1 MKPGFKST
9 VAALIPKETGMF
21 RTLLALFF
29 ATAGTLA
36 MAQDYP
42 SRPISIVVP
51 VPPGGIVDMAARLA
65 GDPLTQAL
73 GQSVVI
79 DNRAG
84 ASGNIASGI
93 VAAAKPDGYTLLA
106 SYSMYH
112 VGNPSMFS
120 GLRWNA
126 DSFKPIGMVA
136 VAPNVVVVHPSL
148 PVTSLK
154 ELVDYA
160 RKNPGK
166 LNYAS
171 QGSGSIPHVG
181 TELFKQMNQVDMVHV
196 PYKGSGPAIQDVL
209 SGQVQLFI
217 TTPPSVLGHIKQG
230 RLRAIA
236 VASDVR
242 HPLLPDV
249 PTSVEQGMP
258 DFKLDAWVA
267 LFAPAATPDAIVA
280 KLSEALVKSLDTA
293 EVRNRAA
300 QAGVTARPMASAE
313 LGRTVA
319 ADTEYWSKVIKA
331 ANIRVD

>member
-1 MKPGFKST
+1 M
-9 VAALIPKETGMF
+9 L
-21 RTLLALFF
+21 RTLFAIALA
-29 ATAGTLA
+29 AVTLPA
-36 MAQDYP
+36 PAQDFP
-42 SRPISIVVP
+42 SRPITIVVP
-51 VPPGGIVDMAARLA
+51 VPPGGIVDLAARLA
-65 GDPLTQAL
+65 GEPLTRAL
-73 GQSVVI
+73 GQPVVVE
-79 DNRAG
+79 NRAG
-84 ASGNIASGI
+84 ASGNIAYGH
-93 VAAAKPDGYTLLA
+93 VAGAKPDGYTLLA

-126 DSFKPIGMVA
+126 DSFKPVGMVA

-148 PVTSLK
+148 PVHDLK

-160 RKNPGK
+160 KKNPGK

-181 TELFKQMNQVDMVHV
+181 TELFKQMNGVDMVHV

-209 SGQVQLFI
+209 SGQVQLFV
-217 TTPPSVLGHIKQG
+217 TTPPSVLGHVQQG
-230 RLRAIA
+230 KLRAIA
-236 VASDVR
+236 IASDAR
-242 HPLLPDV
+242 HPQLPDV

-267 LFAPAATPDAIVA
+267 LFAPAGTPEDVLA
-280 KLSEALVKSLDTA
+280 KLSDALASSLDTP
-293 EVRNRAA
+293 EVRSRAA
-300 QAGVTARPMASAE
+300 QAGVSARPMPAAE

-331 ANIRVD
+331 ANIRAD

>member
-1 MKPGFKST
+1 M
-9 VAALIPKETGMF
+9 L
-21 RTLLALFF
+21 RTLCSLLL
-29 ATAGTLA
+29 ATASMLA
-36 MAQDYP
+36 MAQDFP
-42 SRPISIVVP
+42 ARPISIIVP

-65 GDPLTQAL
+65 GDPLTRAL
-73 GQSVVI
+73 GQSVVVE
-79 DNRAG
+79 NRAG
-84 ASGNIASGI
+84 ASGNIAYGL

-126 DSFKPIGMVA
+126 ESFKPVGMVA

-154 ELVDYA
+154 ELVEYA

-181 TELFKQMNQVDMVHV
+181 TELFKQMNDVDMVHV

-217 TTPPSVLGHIKQG
+217 TTPPSVLGHIQQG
-230 RLRAIA
+230 KLRAIA
-236 VASDVR
+236 VASDTR

-249 PTSVEQGMP
+249 PTSVEQGM

-267 LFAPAATPDAIVA
+267 LFAPAGTPDEIVA
-280 KLSEALVKSLDTA
+280 KLSDALAGSLDSP
-293 EVRNRAA
+293 EVRSRAA
-300 QAGVTARPMASAE
+300 QAGITARPMVSAE

-319 ADTEYWSKVIKA
+319 ADTAHWSKVIKA
-331 ANIRVD
+331 ANIRAD

>member
-1 MKPGFKST
+1 M
-9 VAALIPKETGMF
+9 L
-21 RTLLALFF
+21 RTLFSIVFAVVSLA
-29 ATAGTLA
+29 AA
-36 MAQDYP
+36 AQDFP
-42 SRPISIVVP
+42 SRPITIVVP

-65 GDPLTQAL
+65 SEPLTRAL
-73 GQSVVI
+73 GSPVVVE
-79 DNRAG
+79 NRAG
-84 ASGNIASGI
+84 ASGNIAYGI
-93 VAAAKPDGYTLLA
+93 VAGAKPDGYTLLA

-126 DSFKPIGMVA
+126 ESFKPVGMVA

-148 PVTSLK
+148 PVTNLK

-160 RKNPGK
+160 KKNPGK

-181 TELFKQMNQVDMVHV
+181 TELFKQMNGVDMVHV

-209 SGQVQLFI
+209 SGQVELFI
-217 TTPPSVLGHIKQG
+217 TTPPSVLGHVQQG
-230 RLRAIA
+230 KLRAIA
-236 VASDVR
+236 IASAAR
-242 HPLLPDV
+242 HPQLPDV

-267 LFAPAATPDAIVA
+267 LFAPAGTPDDVVA
-280 KLSEALVKSLDTA
+280 ELSEALATSLDSP
-293 EVRNRAA
+293 EVRSRAE
-300 QAGVTARPMASAE
+300 QAGVAARPMRAAE

-331 ANIRVD
+331 ANIRAD

>member
-1 MKPGFKST
+1 
-9 VAALIPKETGMF
+9 MF
-21 RTLLALFF
+21 RTFVAFVLAAAATL
-29 ATAGTLA
+29 ATA
-36 MAQDYP
+36 QDFP
-42 SRPISIVVP
+42 SRPISIIVP

-65 GDPLTQAL
+65 GEPLTQAL
-73 GQSVVI
+73 GQSVIVE
-79 DNRAG
+79 NRAG
-84 ASGNIASGI
+84 ASGNIAYGM

-126 DSFKPIGMVA
+126 DSFKPVGMIA

-181 TELFKQMNQVDMVHV
+181 TELFKQMNGVDMVHV

-209 SGQVQLFI
+209 SGQVQLFDAR
-217 TTPPSVLGHIKQG
+217 SRKRAVIKAFTWRFTG
-230 RLRAIA
+230 
-236 VASDVR
+236 
-242 HPLLPDV
+242 
-249 PTSVEQGMP
+249 
-258 DFKLDAWVA
+258 
-267 LFAPAATPDAIVA
+267 
-280 KLSEALVKSLDTA
+280 SLDTFLLSSLVLSQA
-293 EVRNRAA
+293 VENVLESAFKIAGGEAASEIVLYYIHERVWNRIAW
-300 QAGVTARPMASAE
+300 
-313 LGRTVA
+313 GRTPTDDVEPAPSA
-319 ADTEYWSKVIKA
+319 AA
-331 ANIRVD
+331 

>member
-1 MKPGFKST
+1 M
-9 VAALIPKETGMF
+9 L
-21 RTLLALFF
+21 RTLFSIALAAISLP
-29 ATAGTLA
+29 AS
-36 MAQDYP
+36 AQDFP
-42 SRPISIVVP
+42 SRPVTIVVP
-51 VPPGGIVDMAARLA
+51 VPPGGIVDLAARLA
-65 GDPLTQAL
+65 GEPLTRAL
-73 GQSVVI
+73 GQPVVVE
-79 DNRAG
+79 NRAG
-84 ASGNIASGI
+84 ASGNIAYGH
-93 VAAAKPDGYTLLA
+93 VAGAKPDGYTLLA

-126 DSFKPIGMVA
+126 DSFKPVGMVA

-148 PVTSLK
+148 PVNNLK

-160 RKNPGK
+160 KKNPGR

-181 TELFKQMNQVDMVHV
+181 TELFKQMNGVDMVHV

-209 SGQVQLFI
+209 SGQVQLFV
-217 TTPPSVLGHIKQG
+217 TTPPSVLGHVQQG
-230 RLRAIA
+230 KLRAIA
-236 VASDVR
+236 IASDAR
-242 HPLLPDV
+242 HPQLPDV

-267 LFAPAATPDAIVA
+267 LFAPAATPDDVVA
-280 KLSEALVKSLDTA
+280 KLSDALASSLDTP
-293 EVRNRAA
+293 EVRSRAA
-300 QAGVTARPMASAE
+300 QAGVSARPMPAAE

-331 ANIRVD
+331 ANIRAD

>member
-1 MKPGFKST
+1 M
-9 VAALIPKETGMF
+9 L
-21 RTLLALFF
+21 RTLFSIVSAVVSLA
-29 ATAGTLA
+29 AA
-36 MAQDYP
+36 AQDFP
-42 SRPISIVVP
+42 SRPITIVVP

-65 GDPLTQAL
+65 SEPLTRAL
-73 GQSVVI
+73 GSPVVVE
-79 DNRAG
+79 NRAG
-84 ASGNIASGI
+84 ASGNIAYGI
-93 VAAAKPDGYTLLA
+93 VAGAKPDGYTLLA

-126 DSFKPIGMVA
+126 ESFKPVGMVA

-148 PVTSLK
+148 PVTNLK

-160 RKNPGK
+160 KKNPGK

-181 TELFKQMNQVDMVHV
+181 TELFKQMNGVDMVHV

-209 SGQVQLFI
+209 SGQVELFI
-217 TTPPSVLGHIKQG
+217 TTPPSVLGHVQQG
-230 RLRAIA
+230 KLRAIA
-236 VASDVR
+236 IASAAR
-242 HPLLPDV
+242 HPQLPDV

-267 LFAPAATPDAIVA
+267 LFAPAGTPDDVVA
-280 KLSEALVKSLDTA
+280 ELSEALATSLDSP
-293 EVRNRAA
+293 EVRSRAE
-300 QAGVTARPMASAE
+300 QAGVAARPMRAAE

-331 ANIRVD
+331 ANIRAD

>member
-1 MKPGFKST
+1 M
-9 VAALIPKETGMF
+9 L
-21 RTLLALFF
+21 RTLIALLL
-29 ATAGTLA
+29 TAVSA
-36 MAQDYP
+36 ASVAQDFP

-65 GDPLTQAL
+65 SDPLAKAL
-73 GQSVVI
+73 GQAVVV

-84 ASGNIASGI
+84 ASGNIAYGL
-93 VAAAKPDGYTLLA
+93 VAGAKPDGYTLLA

-120 GLRWNA
+120 NLKWSA

-136 VAPNVVVVHPSL
+136 VSPHVVVVHPSL
-148 PVTSLK
+148 PVNSLK
-154 ELVDYA
+154 ELVEYA
-160 RKNPGK
+160 RKNPGE

-171 QGSGSIPHVG
+171 QGSGSVPHVG
-181 TELFKQMNQVDMVHV
+181 TELFKQVNAVDLVHV

-236 VASDVR
+236 IAGESR
-242 HPLLPDV
+242 HPQLPDV

-267 LFAPAATPDAIVA
+267 LFAPAETPDAIVE
-280 KLSEALVKSLDTA
+280 KLSDALAKSIDTP
-293 EVRNRAA
+293 EVRGRAE
-300 QAGVTARPMASAE
+300 QAGVTARPMVSAE
-313 LGRTVA
+313 LGKTVA
-319 ADTEYWSKVIKA
+319 ADTIYWSKVIKA
-331 ANIRVD
+331 ANIKAD

>member
-1 MKPGFKST
+1 M
-9 VAALIPKETGMF
+9 L
-21 RTLLALFF
+21 RTLIAVLF
-29 ATAGTLA
+29 AMAGTLA
-36 MAQDYP
+36 MAQDFP
-42 SRPISIVVP
+42 SRPISIIVP

-73 GQSVVI
+73 GQSVVVE
-79 DNRAG
+79 NRAG
-84 ASGNIASGI
+84 ASGNIAYGL
-93 VAAAKPDGYTLLA
+93 VAGAKPDGYTLLA

-120 GLRWNA
+120 GLRWTA
-126 DSFKPIGMVA
+126 DSFKPVGMVA

-181 TELFKQMNQVDMVHV
+181 TELFKQMNEVDMVHV

-217 TTPPSVLGHIKQG
+217 TTPPSVLGHVKQG

-236 VASDVR
+236 VASDIR

-249 PTSVEQGMP
+249 PTSAEQGMP
-258 DFKLDAWVA
+258 NFKLDAWVA
-267 LFAPAATPDAIVA
+267 LFAPAGTPDAVVA
-280 KLSEALVKSLDTA
+280 KLSDALVKSLDTPEA
-293 EVRNRAA
+293 RNRAA
-300 QAGVTARPMASAE
+300 QAGITARPMASAE

-319 ADTEYWSKVIKA
+319 ADTDYWSKVIKA
-331 ANIRVD
+331 ANIRAD

>member
-1 MKPGFKST
+1 M
-9 VAALIPKETGMF
+9 L
-21 RTLLALFF
+21 RTLIAFFF

-36 MAQDYP
+36 MAQDFP
-42 SRPISIVVP
+42 SRPISIIVP

-73 GQSVVI
+73 GQSVVVE
-79 DNRAG
+79 NRAG
-84 ASGNIASGI
+84 ASGNIAYGM
-93 VAAAKPDGYTLLA
+93 VAGAKPDGYTLLA

-126 DSFKPIGMVA
+126 DSFKPVGMVA

-181 TELFKQMNQVDMVHV
+181 TELFKQMNEVDMVHV

-217 TTPPSVLGHIKQG
+217 TTPPSVLGHVKQG

-249 PTSVEQGMP
+249 PTSAEQGMP
-258 DFKLDAWVA
+258 NFKLDAWVA
-267 LFAPAATPDAIVA
+267 LFAPAGTPDAVVA
-280 KLSEALVKSLDTA
+280 KLSDALASSLNTA
-293 EVRNRAA
+293 EARNRAA
-300 QAGVTARPMASAE
+300 QAGITARPMASAE

-319 ADTEYWSKVIKA
+319 ADTDYWSKVIKA
-331 ANIRVD
+331 ANIRAD

>member
-1 MKPGFKST
+1 M
-9 VAALIPKETGMF
+9 L
-21 RTLLALFF
+21 RTLCSLLL
-29 ATAGTLA
+29 ATASMLA
-36 MAQDYP
+36 MAQDFP
-42 SRPISIVVP
+42 ARPISIIVP

-65 GDPLTQAL
+65 GDPLTRAL
-73 GQSVVI
+73 GQSVVVE
-79 DNRAG
+79 NRAG
-84 ASGNIASGI
+84 ASGNIAYGL

-126 DSFKPIGMVA
+126 ESFKPVGMVA

-154 ELVDYA
+154 ELVEYA

-181 TELFKQMNQVDMVHV
+181 TELFKQMNDVDMVHV

-217 TTPPSVLGHIKQG
+217 TTPPSVMGHIQQG
-230 RLRAIA
+230 KLRAIA
-236 VASDVR
+236 VASDTR

-249 PTSVEQGMP
+249 PTSVEQGM

-267 LFAPAATPDAIVA
+267 LFAPAGTPDEIVA
-280 KLSEALVKSLDTA
+280 KLSDALAGSLDSP
-293 EVRNRAA
+293 EVRSRAA
-300 QAGVTARPMASAE
+300 QAGITARPMVSAE

-319 ADTEYWSKVIKA
+319 ADTAHWSKVIKA
-331 ANIRVD
+331 ANIRAD

>member
-1 MKPGFKST
+1 M
-9 VAALIPKETGMF
+9 L
-21 RTLLALFF
+21 RTLFSLLL
-29 ATAGTLA
+29 ATASMLA
-36 MAQDYP
+36 MAQDFP
-42 SRPISIVVP
+42 ARPISIIVP

-65 GDPLTQAL
+65 GDPLTRAL
-73 GQSVVI
+73 GQSVVVE
-79 DNRAG
+79 NRAG
-84 ASGNIASGI
+84 ASGNIAYGL

-126 DSFKPIGMVA
+126 ESFKPVGMVA

-154 ELVDYA
+154 ELVEYA

-181 TELFKQMNQVDMVHV
+181 TELFKQMNDVDMVHV

-217 TTPPSVLGHIKQG
+217 TTPPSVLGHIQQG
-230 RLRAIA
+230 KLRAIA
-236 VASDVR
+236 VASDTR
-242 HPLLPDV
+242 HPLLP
-249 PTSVEQGMP
+249 
-258 DFKLDAWVA
+258 
-267 LFAPAATPDAIVA
+267 
-280 KLSEALVKSLDTA
+280 
-293 EVRNRAA
+293 
-300 QAGVTARPMASAE
+300 SAE

-319 ADTEYWSKVIKA
+319 ADTAHWSKVIKA
-331 ANIRVD
+331 ANIRAD

>member
-1 MKPGFKST
+1 M
-9 VAALIPKETGMF
+9 L
-21 RTLLALFF
+21 RTLFSIVSAVVSLA
-29 ATAGTLA
+29 AA
-36 MAQDYP
+36 AQDFP
-42 SRPISIVVP
+42 SRPITIVVP

-65 GDPLTQAL
+65 SEPLTRAL
-73 GQSVVI
+73 GSPVVVE
-79 DNRAG
+79 NRAG
-84 ASGNIASGI
+84 ASGNIAYGI
-93 VAAAKPDGYTLLA
+93 VAGAKPDGYTLLA

-126 DSFKPIGMVA
+126 DSFKPVGMVA

-148 PVTSLK
+148 PENNLK

-160 RKNPGK
+160 KQNPGK

-181 TELFKQMNQVDMVHV
+181 TELFKQMNGVDMVHV

-209 SGQVQLFI
+209 SGQVQLFV
-217 TTPPSVLGHIKQG
+217 TTPPSVLGHVQQG
-230 RLRAIA
+230 KLRAIA
-236 VASDVR
+236 IASAAR
-242 HPLLPDV
+242 HPQLPDV

-267 LFAPAATPDAIVA
+267 LFAPAGTPDDVVA
-280 KLSEALVKSLDTA
+280 ELSEALATSLDSP
-293 EVRNRAA
+293 EVRSRAE
-300 QAGVTARPMASAE
+300 QAGVAARPMRAAE

-331 ANIRVD
+331 ANIRAD

>member
-1 MKPGFKST
+1 MLRI
-9 VAALIPKETGMF
+9 LI
-21 RTLLALFF
+21 LLGLSCASL
-29 ATAGTLA
+29 LA
-36 MAQDYP
+36 MAQGFP
-42 SRPISIVVP
+42 SRPITIIVP

-65 GDPLTQAL
+65 GDPLTKAL
-73 GQSVVI
+73 GESVIVE
-79 DNRAG
+79 NRAG
-84 ASGNIASGI
+84 ASGNIAYGI
-93 VAAAKPDGYTLLA
+93 VAGAKPDGYTLLA

-126 DSFKPIGMVA
+126 ESFKPVGMVA

-148 PVTSLK
+148 PVNSLK

-160 RKNPGK
+160 KKNPGK

-181 TELFKQMNQVDMVHV
+181 TELFKQMNDVDMVHV

-209 SGQVQLFI
+209 SGQVELFI
-217 TTPPSVLGHIKQG
+217 TTPPSVIGHIQQG
-230 RLRAIA
+230 KLRAIA
-236 VASDVR
+236 VASDAR

-249 PTSVEQGMP
+249 PTSVEQGM

-267 LFAPAATPDAIVA
+267 LFAPAGTPDHVVA
-280 KLSEALVKSLDTA
+280 KLSDALASSLDA
-293 EVRNRAA
+293 PEVHARAA
-300 QAGVTARPMASAE
+300 QAGITARPMPAAE

-331 ANIRVD
+331 ANIRAD

>member
-1 MKPGFKST
+1 MLRILLLLGLSFAS
-9 VAALIPKETGMF
+9 
-21 RTLLALFF
+21 LLA
-29 ATAGTLA
+29 A
-36 MAQDYP
+36 AQGFP
-42 SRPISIVVP
+42 SRPITIIVP

-65 GDPLTQAL
+65 GDPLTKAL
-73 GQSVVI
+73 GESVIVE
-79 DNRAG
+79 NRAG
-84 ASGNIASGI
+84 ASGNIAYGI
-93 VAAAKPDGYTLLA
+93 VAGAKPDGYTLLA

-126 DSFKPIGMVA
+126 ESFKPVGMVA

-148 PVTSLK
+148 PVNNLK

-160 RKNPGK
+160 KKNPGK

-181 TELFKQMNQVDMVHV
+181 TELFKQMNDVDMVHV

-209 SGQVQLFI
+209 SGQVELFI
-217 TTPPSVLGHIKQG
+217 TTPPSVIGHIQQG
-230 RLRAIA
+230 KLRAIA
-236 VASDVR
+236 VASDAR

-249 PTSVEQGMP
+249 PTSVEQGM

-267 LFAPAATPDAIVA
+267 LFAPAGTPDDIVA
-280 KLSEALVKSLDTA
+280 KLSDALAKSLDA
-293 EVRNRAA
+293 PEVHARAA
-300 QAGVTARPMASAE
+300 QAGITARPMPAAE

-319 ADTEYWSKVIKA
+319 ADTDYWSKVIKA
-331 ANIRVD
+331 ANIRAD

>member
-1 MKPGFKST
+1 MLRI
-9 VAALIPKETGMF
+9 LIT
-21 RTLLALFF
+21 LFF
-29 ATAGTLA
+29 AAAGSLA
-36 MAQDYP
+36 VAQDYP

-65 GDPLTQAL
+65 SDPLTQAL
-73 GQSVVI
+73 GQSVVV

-84 ASGNIASGI
+84 ASGNIAYGI
-93 VAAAKPDGYTLLA
+93 VAGAKPDGYTLLA

-126 DSFKPIGMVA
+126 DSFTPVGMVA

-148 PVTSLK
+148 PVTNLK

-160 RKNPGK
+160 KKNPGK

-181 TELFKQMNQVDMVHV
+181 TELFKQMNGVDMVHV

-217 TTPPSVLGHIKQG
+217 TTPPSVIGHIKQD

-267 LFAPAATPDAIVA
+267 LFAPAGTPDAVVA
-280 KLSEALVKSLDTA
+280 KLSAALASSLDSA
-293 EVRNRAA
+293 EVRSRAA

-313 LGRTVA
+313 LGRKVA
-319 ADTEYWSKVIKA
+319 ADTDYWSKVIKA
-331 ANIRVD
+331 ANIRAD